1 LHSDTPLP
9 PLPSYQI
16 VVDDVT
22 GGEIANVIR
31 GYIEVNGEK
40 IRFKGI
46 AYGRYGGQNVAPRLS
61 PVSKKRIK
69 EVFGSVSRFEEDM
82 QQKLV
87 RGDFEI
93 DPPPA
98 PSPPSPQPP
107 QQSSPQRPTSKA
119 EADEEEGP
127 AATQPTR

>member
-1 LHSDTPLP
+1 MQRENPN
-9 PLPSYQI
+9 LPSYQI

-22 GGEIANVIR
+22 GGEIANIIR

-61 PVSKKRIK
+61 PIAKKRLK
-69 EVFGSVSRFEEDM
+69 AVFGDVAKFEEDL

-87 RGDFEI
+87 RGDFEV
-93 DPPPA
+93 DPVA
-98 PSPPSPQPP
+98 
-107 QQSSPQRPTSKA
+107 A
-119 EADEEEGP
+119 EASKKKEGHSHGTP
-127 AATQPTR
+127 